1 MKNYTIPAIII
12 VSAIAVVLVITL
24 TPSASPSGP
33 SPPEGACDD
42 TCATSGDGVCTG
54 ECGECGYAAAAAT
67 TPVRRAQ
74 VLRLGS
80 RHRTLMRYRSS
91 NLAEP
96 KARMRLFAAR
106 KVQRLLLAFASAFT
120 GR

>member
-1 MKNYTIPAIII
+1 MLLLPW
-12 VSAIAVVLVITL
+12 LL
-24 TPSASPSGP
+24 MRRLR
-33 SPPEGACDD
+33 
-42 TCATSGDGVCTG
+42 GDGVCTG
-54 ECGECGYAAAAAT
+54 ECGYAAAAAK